1 MKKLFLIIFTT
12 VISISL
18 FEVAVR
24 LTLEPNQAETG
35 DLHRI
40 LDRIPSQRELEN
52 RYSVYNYIKALE
64 HPNKDQI
71 KILMLGTSRT
81 KILKPSLI
89 EQENVF
95 IAGGNS
101 YGETSHSFLIDLIVL
116 TDIFPNIEK
125 VFVETS
131 LLTRH
136 KPDEDWIEE
145 HHHFYPYLALKH
157 VKSLNLPSLEKILEK
172 LIAKTKKSQKTQEL
186 IIYSRRNKLRL
197 SNFFNEKPSGYNDSK
212 IYKNLDLNGE
222 EKSDYKL
229 YSKTFEENID
239 SKHIKVQRLTKFKN
253 FNEMDHQF
261 VEVELYAK
269 AKGIELVFFQPP
281 VRSDLFT
288 YQKENG
294 LEVHIK
300 NINSSLSSLFL
311 DFNLEV
317 TEFGSSWE
325 LFGDHDHLTTKRGNV
340 LFLTGLFNSTK
351 DSKLINKDSI
361 LQFLS
366 KEKPALHRKYFLKDQ

>member
-1 MKKLFLIIFTT
+1 MRKLFLIIFTT
-12 VISISL
+12 VVSISF
-18 FEVAVR
+18 FELAVR
-24 LTLEPNQAETG
+24 ITLEPDQAETG

-89 EQENVF
+89 GQENVF

-116 TDIFPNIEK
+116 TDIFPNIQK

-157 VKSLNLPSLEKILEK
+157 VESLNLPSLKKNLGK
-172 LIAKTKKSQKTQEL
+172 LIAKTRRSKKNEEL
-186 IIYSRRNKLRL
+186 VIYSIRNKLRL
-197 SNFFNEKPSGYNDSK
+197 SNFFRENPNSYKGSK
-212 IYKNLDLNGE
+212 VYKNLSFNGE

-229 YSKTFEENID
+229 YSKTFRETID

-253 FNEMDHQF
+253 FDEMDRQF
-261 VEVELYAK
+261 LEVESYANLK
-269 AKGIELVFFQPP
+269 EIEVIFFQPP

-288 YQKENG
+288 YQKDNG
-294 LEVHIK
+294 LELHTKDISK
-300 NINSSLSSLFL
+300 TLTSLFL
-311 DFNLEV
+311 DFNLAE
-317 TEFGSSWE
+317 TGFGSDWE
-325 LFGDHDHLTTKRGNV
+325 LFGDHDHLTTKRGNI

-351 DSKLINKDSI
+351 ESKLINKESI
-361 LQFLS
+361 LHFLS
-366 KEKPALHRKYFLKDQ
+366 KEKPALHQKYFLNDQ